1 MADNFFDQSLE
12 PFKGFSMEGL
22 YLEHGPLIDFIIYL
36 FIFVTIAKIALA
48 NRFEGRQAN
57 MLAGALGTALAV
69 SLALTERKFGFGL
82 RSFGPIA
89 AFVIILFVGFILYM
103 VVHHI
108 GGGRAGSGAI
118 AFVIVYFLMRAV
130 SPILFNW
137 LEEKAPFIHGV
148 LGIAV
153 IIAIWQAFSSFVHLK
168 NPSLKNV
175 WVRQPAS
182 APESGLTVQE
192 LTTEKRL
199 IRGRLEKITR
209 RERKQSREIIADL
222 KETINIVDEHGN
234 TLHGRNL
241 IAQKLQDIA
250 PREHDILNKLTYLKN
265 LDQWLKK
272 FDFRQLKELREKYT
286 GASKKGKELVR
297 KEILEQRQKLN
308 IEEEIEN
315 IDYEVKK
322 YQEDFRHY
330 LNMAINYL
338 NATGFEEAK
347 KWLYKAMDCE
357 KGAASL
363 FKKMKR
369 FEDMLLRLTKIEVK
383 LEAEK

>member
-1 MADNFFDQSLE
+1 MTDNLFNQILE
-12 PFKGFSMEGL
+12 PFRGFSIEKL

-48 NRFEGRQAN
+48 HRFEGRQAN
-57 MLAGALGTALAV
+57 MLAGVLGTALAV
-69 SLALTERKFGFGL
+69 SLAVTERKFGFGL

-89 AFVIILFVGFILYM
+89 AFVIILFVGFILYT

-148 LGIAV
+148 LGISV
-153 IIAIWQAFSSFVHLK
+153 IIAIWQAFSSFVHWK
-168 NPSLKNV
+168 SPSLKNA
-175 WVRQPAS
+175 WIRQPAS
-182 APESGLTVQE
+182 SPESGLTAQE
-192 LTTEKRL
+192 LATEKRL

-222 KETINIVDEHGN
+222 KETINIIDEHGN
-234 TLHGRNL
+234 TAHGRNL

-286 GASKKGKELVR
+286 GASEKGKELVR

-322 YQEDFRHY
+322 YQEDFRHC

-338 NATGFEEAK
+338 NAAGFEEAK
-347 KWLYKAMDCE
+347 KWLCMAIDCE
-357 KGAASL
+357 KRAAGL

-369 FEDMLLRLTKIEVK
+369 LEDLLLKLTKIEVK
-383 LEAEK
+383 LEAEE